1 MPSNAKISKILA
13 REILDS
19 RGFPTLETEVHLTG
33 GAIGRAAVPSGA
45 STGSREALELR
56 DRDPDRYDGK
66 GVTQAVLN
74 VNTEIAS
81 LLRDRDAMAQRDIDS
96 AMIGLDGTVPKER
109 LGANAILS
117 ASLAVARAAS
127 VAKNI
132 PLFRHIAELHDNPS
146 PDRLPVP
153 QMNILNGGAHADN
166 SIDFQEFMV
175 LPVGLSSFSDALRA
189 GVEIFH
195 QLRKVL
201 IQNKSQTGVGDEGG
215 FAPDLPSNEAAL
227 EIILD
232 ALSKTGY
239 QLPQDIFLGLDL
251 ASSEFFKDG
260 KYVLG
265 ASNQSYSTSEFI
277 DLIKEWVER
286 APIISIEDPL
296 AEDDWEGWAALTDLL
311 GGRVQVTGDDLFVT
325 NPKFLERGIAQGV
338 GNSILIKVNQIG
350 TLSETLAAVRLAQA
364 NHYGVTVSHR
374 SGETEDTTIADLAVG
389 VGAEQIKTG
398 SLCRSERVAKYN
410 RLLWIERELG
420 DKARYAGLDAF
431 AHLQGR

>member
-1 MPSNAKISKILA
+1 MPSNTKISKILA

-232 ALSKTGY
+232 AISKTGY

-277 DLIKEWVER
+277 DLIKEWVDR

-296 AEDDWEGWAALTDLL
+296 AEDDWEGWAALTKLL

-350 TLSETLAAVRLAQA
+350 TLSETLTAVRLAQA

-431 AHLQGR
+431 AHLQAS

>member
-232 ALSKTGY
+232 AISKTGY

-277 DLIKEWVER
+277 DLIKEWVDR

-296 AEDDWEGWAALTDLL
+296 AEDDWEGWAALTKLL

-431 AHLQGR
+431 AHLQAS

>member
-1 MPSNAKISKILA
+1 
-13 REILDS
+13 
-19 RGFPTLETEVHLTG
+19 
-33 GAIGRAAVPSGA
+33 
-45 STGSREALELR
+45 
-56 DRDPDRYDGK
+56 
-66 GVTQAVLN
+66 
-74 VNTEIAS
+74 
-81 LLRDRDAMAQRDIDS
+81 
-96 AMIGLDGTVPKER
+96 
-109 LGANAILS
+109 
-117 ASLAVARAAS
+117 
-127 VAKNI
+127 
-132 PLFRHIAELHDNPS
+132 
-146 PDRLPVP
+146 
-153 QMNILNGGAHADN
+153 
-166 SIDFQEFMV
+166 MV
-175 LPVGLSSFSDALRA
+175 
-189 GVEIFH
+189 IH
-195 QLRKVL
+195 
-201 IQNKSQTGVGDEGG
+201 NKSHTGVGDVGG
-215 FAPDLPSNEAAL
+215 FAPELPSNEAAL

-232 ALSKTGY
+232 AISKTGY

-277 DLIKEWVER
+277 DLIKEWVDR

-296 AEDDWEGWAALTDLL
+296 AEDDWEGWAALTKLL

-350 TLSETLAAVRLAQA
+350 TLSETLTAVRLAQA

-431 AHLQGR
+431 AHLHAS

>member
-232 ALSKTGY
+232 AISKTGY

-277 DLIKEWVER
+277 DLIKEWVDR

-350 TLSETLAAVRLAQA
+350 TLSETLTAVRLAQA

-431 AHLQGR
+431 AHLQAS

>member
-1 MPSNAKISKILA
+1 MPSNTKISKILA

-232 ALSKTGY
+232 AISKTGY

-277 DLIKEWVER
+277 DLIKEWVDR

-350 TLSETLAAVRLAQA
+350 TLSETLTAVRLAQA

-431 AHLQGR
+431 AHLHAS

>member
-232 ALSKTGY
+232 AISKTGY

-277 DLIKEWVER
+277 DLIKEWVDR

-431 AHLQGR
+431 AHLQAS

>member
-1 MPSNAKISKILA
+1 MPSNTKISKILA

-232 ALSKTGY
+232 AISKTGY

-277 DLIKEWVER
+277 DLIKEWVDR

-296 AEDDWEGWAALTDLL
+296 AEDDWEGWAALTKLL

-350 TLSETLAAVRLAQA
+350 TLSETLTAVRLAQA

-431 AHLQGR
+431 AHLHAS

>member
-1 MPSNAKISKILA
+1 MSSDSQISKILA

-19 RGFPTLETEVHLTG
+19 RGFPTIETEVHLAG

-56 DRDPDRYDGK
+56 DGDPDRYDGK
-66 GVTQAVLN
+66 GVTQAVCN
-74 VNTEIAS
+74 VNNEIAS
-81 LLRDRDAMAQRDIDS
+81 LLRDRDAMAQGDIDS
-96 AMIGLDGTVPKER
+96 AMIGLDGTTTKKR

-127 VAKNI
+127 VAKAI
-132 PLFRHIAELHDNPS
+132 PLFRHIAKLHDNPN

-195 QLRKVL
+195 QLRKEL

-232 ALSKTGY
+232 AISKTGY
-239 QLPQDIFLGLDL
+239 QLRQDISLGLDL
-251 ASSEFFKDG
+251 ASSEFYRDG
-260 KYVLG
+260 KYILG
-265 ASNQSYSTSEFI
+265 ASDQSYSTSEFI
-277 DLIKEWVER
+277 DLIKEWIDR

-296 AEDDWEGWAALTDLL
+296 AEDDWEGWAALTGLL

-325 NPKFLERGIAQGV
+325 NPKFLERGIDQGV

-431 AHLQGR
+431 AHLQAR